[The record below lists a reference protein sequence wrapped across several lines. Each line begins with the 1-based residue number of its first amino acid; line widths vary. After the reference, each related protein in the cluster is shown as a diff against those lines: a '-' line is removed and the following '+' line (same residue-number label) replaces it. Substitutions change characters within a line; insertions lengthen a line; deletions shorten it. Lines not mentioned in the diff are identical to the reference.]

1 MTWMRLGSSWNFF
14 ASLAQAGHLL
24 SHDHPP
30 PRVPPHR
37 VNWTRGRVP
46 SIPSRQHH
54 QALLYRE
61 EDSPQRAPRPP
72 QRRRSMQQVSRLSP
86 PCCPLSGAAKPLLVA
101 FEYISGSCLLSAS
114 LLSSNALAPMTRLL
128 DFQYW
133 TLPLHVSIYIQ
144 NVRKIC
150 KFSIIDFWGPRS
162 TLLYHMEKYF
172 CRTGS
177 QYNEGQCMR

>member
-1 MTWMRLGSSWNFF
+1 MSSQAISMGELLKMTTSLNMTWMRLGSSWNFF

-101 FEYISGSCLLSAS
+101 LEYISGSCLLSAS
-114 LLSSNALAPMTRLL
+114 LLSSNALAPMLCLL

-133 TLPLHVSIYIQ
+133 DPSSSCLYIHTE
-144 NVRKIC
+144 C
-150 KFSIIDFWGPRS
+150 S
-162 TLLYHMEKYF
+162 
-172 CRTGS
+172 
-177 QYNEGQCMR
+177 

>member
-1 MTWMRLGSSWNFF
+1 MTTSLNMTWMRLGSSWNFF

-101 FEYISGSCLLSAS
+101 FEFISGSCLLSAS
-114 LLSSNALAPMTRLL
+114 LLSSNALAPMTGLL

-133 TLPLHVSIYIQ
+133 DPSSSCLYIHTECPQ
-144 NVRKIC
+144 NVEV
-150 KFSIIDFWGPRS
+150 F
-162 TLLYHMEKYF
+162 
-172 CRTGS
+172 
-177 QYNEGQCMR
+177 NN

>member
-1 MTWMRLGSSWNFF
+1 MTTSLNTTWMRLGSSWNFF

-61 EDSPQRAPRPP
+61 EDTPQWAPRPP
-72 QRRRSMQQVSRLSP
+72 KRCRSLQQVS
-86 PCCPLSGAAKPLLVA
+86 PCCPPSAAAKCLPVA
-101 FEYISGSCLLSAS
+101 FEYLLGSCLLSAS
-114 LLSSNALAPMTRLL
+114 LLSSNALAPMLFLL

-133 TLPLHVSIYIQ
+133 DPSSLCLGIHTECPHIVQ
-144 NVRKIC
+144 VFN
-150 KFSIIDFWGPRS
+150 
-162 TLLYHMEKYF
+162 
-172 CRTGS
+172 
-177 QYNEGQCMR
+177 N

>member
-1 MTWMRLGSSWNFF
+1 MRLGSSWNFF

-24 SHDHPP
+24 SHDPPP

-54 QALLYRE
+54 QAPLYRE
-61 EDSPQRAPRPP
+61 EDSPQWAPRPP

-86 PCCPLSGAAKPLLVA
+86 PCCRPLSGAAKPLLLA

-114 LLSSNALAPMTRLL
+114 LLSSNALAPMLRLL

-133 TLPLHVSIYIQ
+133 DPSVLCLGIYTECPQIVQ
-144 NVRKIC
+144 VFN
-150 KFSIIDFWGPRS
+150 
-162 TLLYHMEKYF
+162 
-172 CRTGS
+172 
-177 QYNEGQCMR
+177 N

>member
-1 MTWMRLGSSWNFF
+1 MTTLLNMTWMGLGSKWNFF

-37 VNWTRGRVP
+37 VNWTGGRVP
-46 SIPSRQHH
+46 SIPSRQDH

-61 EDSPQRAPRPP
+61 EEFPQRAPRPP
-72 QRRRSMQQVSRLSP
+72 KRRRSMQQVFRLSP

-114 LLSSNALAPMTRLL
+114 LLSSNTLAPMLCLL
-128 DFQYW
+128 DFQYLEHSSLCLGIH
-133 TLPLHVSIYIQ
+133 TECPQIVQ
-144 NVRKIC
+144 VFN
-150 KFSIIDFWGPRS
+150 
-162 TLLYHMEKYF
+162 
-172 CRTGS
+172 
-177 QYNEGQCMR
+177 N